1 MCKIFA
7 MTSVEKIKMT
17 SDLIE
22 IVRDAVCKSN
32 DRDGF
37 GYAVNTLDG
46 EIWGERTMTP
56 FSFDAMVPDV
66 NGKTK
71 KLPIVSPRL
80 SNRFGPV
87 GAENNV
93 SFIAHGRLSTNKISL
108 ANTHPFLSENVAL
121 VHNGV
126 VSDPN
131 KAAGPRKTS
140 CDTEILLNLW
150 EQDEITA
157 IEENAGGYY
166 AIAILDRLGQLH
178 IIKDDCAMLYV
189 AFSPTAES
197 YLIATTAEIIKDIA
211 SRMKW
216 EIEPCE
222 RIMPNVYAVF
232 RGNELHHNES
242 IRPLGWHWD
251 DSDDSFTDSD
261 VQKALG
267 QMEYV
272 EGDREAWRDDLAQ
285 YESEGGNT
293 ANSDDDEADNAQAYM
308 TESDLANDDAP
319 ADDDAESEV
328 DTFNMIRDGYRKRA
342 S

>member
-1 MCKIFA
+1 MCKIFT
-7 MTSVEKIKMT
+7 MTSVEKIKIT
-17 SDLIE
+17 SDFIE

-37 GYAVNTLDG
+37 GYAVNTVDG

-66 NGKTK
+66 DGKTK

-87 GAENNV
+87 GCEDNL

-150 EQDEITA
+150 EQNEITA

-178 IIKDDCAMLYV
+178 IVKDDCAMLYV

-197 YLIATTAEIIKDIA
+197 YLIATTAEIIRDIA

-232 RGNELHHNES
+232 RGNELYHNES

-251 DSDDSFTDSD
+251 DDDDSFSTSD

-267 QMEYV
+267 NMEFV
-272 EGDREAWRDDLAQ
+272 DGDQEAWRQDLAE
-285 YESEGGNT
+285 YENEGGRP
-293 ANSDDDEADNAQAYM
+293 DEWDDEANDSQACM
-308 TESDLANDDAP
+308 TQSDLASDDSP

-328 DTFNMIRDGYRKRA
+328 DTFNMIKDGYRQKA